1 MMNDDF
7 EYRLNS
13 VLKTGRIDRSKED
26 DLEDL
31 EVSIAINILRHAAQN
46 HADHLLQKTAVVASV
61 EMTSLA
67 IAILLANAPEKYLS
81 NPAKKSA
88 IRYVL
93 AHLAPPQLL
102 ETVEYLKGGALGRG
116 FGSRP
121 QKMIRAVM
129 ESWSEEIIETYIMEY
144 QGEFTSLVK
153 LVHPRYR
160 GRRGELI
167 QILMNH

>member
-13 VLKTGRIDRSKED
+13 VLKTGRVDRSKDD

-31 EVSIAINILRHAAQN
+31 EVNIAINILRHAAKN
-46 HADHLLQKTAVVASV
+46 HADHLLQKIAVVASV
-61 EMTSLA
+61 EMISLA
-67 IAILLANAPEKYLS
+67 MAMLLANGPEKYLS
-81 NPAKKSA
+81 NPAKKSS

-93 AHLAPPQLL
+93 VQLTPPQLL
-102 ETVEYLKGGALGRG
+102 EIVEYLKSGALGRG

-129 ESWSEEIIETYIMEY
+129 ESWSEDIIEAYIIKY
-144 QGEFTSLVK
+144 QGELTNLVK

-167 QILMNH
+167 QILMND